1 MKPHCRNVY
10 IRFSENNNV
19 ITNKYTQQDE
29 PMASAGDAKETIYN
43 KKNNS
48 LSGTRRLLCGIGNQT
63 HHISAEAPW
72 PRWDFLER
80 TNAMSD
86 DELGYD
92 GMRRSDRSP
101 NYTLHS
107 SKNFS

>member
-1 MKPHCRNVY
+1 MNEVGIEIIKGHEVTKIISDGKKITGIQLDDQTN
-10 IRFSENNNV
+10 IKTNNV

-80 TNAMSD
+80 
-86 DELGYD
+86 
-92 GMRRSDRSP
+92 
-101 NYTLHS
+101 
-107 SKNFS
+107 KNKRNVR

>member
-1 MKPHCRNVY
+1 
-10 IRFSENNNV
+10 
-19 ITNKYTQQDE
+19 
-29 PMASAGDAKETIYN
+29 MASTGDAKETIYN

-92 GMRRSDRSP
+92 RILCRSSMQVINVGHQCRS
-101 NYTLHS
+101 S
-107 SKNFS
+107 M